1 VTEEF
6 GDAGEV
12 SSILELAVGVQQ
24 VEDLVFVR
32 QHPGHLLSDRKTRT
46 GGPTVDPGA
55 LQKWLLR

>member
-12 SSILELAVGVQQ
+12 GGILELAVGVQQ

-32 QHPGHLLSDRKTRT
+32 QHRDTSCSDRQTRT
-46 GGPTVDPGA
+46 DGPP
-55 LQKWLLR
+55 